1 VLVAEG
7 VFSFHT
13 VKHHSSYKRAYCTS
27 FLFKT
32 IFPDSE
38 IARKFWASWSTTKTN
53 SAIAP
58 HTIDNIMQTLKNNT
72 LSCCGVATYAGSH
85 NAVKVFPVVIQYFDR
100 KNCGLQSKLIE
111 VQQQSNE
118 AADTPAQYIKGN
130 LKKRVFLIC
139 RISAFL
145 TICYFSK
152 LFLISIVLKIQT
164 ISMFF

>member
-1 VLVAEG
+1 
-7 VFSFHT
+7 
-13 VKHHSSYKRAYCTS
+13 
-27 FLFKT
+27 
-32 IFPDSE
+32 
-38 IARKFWASWSTTKTN
+38 
-53 SAIAP
+53 
-58 HTIDNIMQTLKNNT
+58 MQTLKNNT

-130 LKKRVFLIC
+130 LKKHVFLIC